1 MYDQVA
7 DARRRRRPLPTRRFQ
22 DVLAKLQTRVADVTE
37 TVERA
42 ENALKVTDDVY
53 LARVYGAALELFRA
67 TAWRRGI
74 ERKLEI
80 FRSTYA
86 MLNGEAQSAR
96 SELLEIAVIVIIVA
110 EVVLG
115 FFH

>member
-1 MYDQVA
+1 MTLTKED
-7 DARRRRRPLPTRRFQ
+7 
-22 DVLAKLQTRVADVTE
+22 
-37 TVERA
+37 
-42 ENALKVTDDVY
+42 
-53 LARVYGAALELFRA
+53 
-67 TAWRRGI
+67 
-74 ERKLEI
+74 KLEI

-96 SELLEIAVIVIIVA
+96 SELLEIAVIVLIVM